1 MGPRHLWQPTEPM
14 ENSAANILIMHIL
27 TPPIPHR
34 LLAATPPP
42 SLLHRLPGCVGSPGV
57 WFVLLVVVVVV
68 SDVSADFLI
77 SAVLSALAGSVFLR
91 LGCKF

>member
-1 MGPRHLWQPTEPM
+1 ML
-14 ENSAANILIMHIL
+14 
-27 TPPIPHR
+27 
-34 LLAATPPP
+34 
-42 SLLHRLPGCVGSPGV
+42 LLHRVPDRVGSPGV
-57 WFVLLVVVVVV
+57 WFFLLVVVVVVVV

>member
-1 MGPRHLWQPTEPM
+1 ML
-14 ENSAANILIMHIL
+14 
-27 TPPIPHR
+27 
-34 LLAATPPP
+34 
-42 SLLHRLPGCVGSPGV
+42 LLHRVPGRVGSPGV
-57 WFVLLVVVVVV
+57 RFVLLVVVVVV

>member
-1 MGPRHLWQPTEPM
+1 MTEESPVKSFVRVVSRVTTSTALVRQLN
-14 ENSAANILIMHIL
+14 NS
-27 TPPIPHR
+27 
-34 LLAATPPP
+34 AATPPP
-42 SLLHRLPGCVGSPGV
+42 SLLHRLPDRVGSPGV
-57 WFVLLVVVVVV
+57 WFVLPVVVV